1 MRRNWNSS
9 MNEKKSL
16 LIVDD
21 DEGIRRSM
29 SLIFKKK
36 GYEVEIHAIHNS
48 YGQAHLT

>member
-9 MNEKKSL
+9 MDEKQSI

-29 SLIFKKK
+29 SLIFKK
-36 GYEVEIHAIHNS
+36 GYEVETHAIHNS
-48 YGQAHLT
+48 YGHAHLT